1 VNPNFTLIETMTDA
15 GQSWAG
21 ETRPIS
27 PELLANHLASLHGP
41 IYYVTGPPDLVGA
54 MQKMLH
60 SAGVDDDDIRPE
72 EFSGY

>member
-1 VNPNFTLIETMTDA
+1 MTDAA

-27 PELLANHLASLHGP
+27 PALLADHLASLHGP
-41 IYYVTGPPDLVGA
+41 SYYVTGPPELVGA

-60 SAGVDDDDIRPE
+60 STPASVDDDIRPE
-72 EFSGY
+72 EFSGC